1 MTSKERKELEAV
13 GKKPIETTQGES
25 IHENV
30 MFVPDVDIIENSEAI
45 TLFAD
50 LPGVSKEDLSID
62 VRDGVLHLVAKV
74 QETAGKLRP
83 IYREYDEGGFSR
95 KFTLGERIATDQ
107 ISAKL
112 DNGVLTLVL
121 PKAEAHKPRKIQIT

>member
-25 IHENV
+25 THENV
-30 MFVPDVDIIENSEAI
+30 MFIPDVDIIENAEAI

-50 LPGVSKEDLSID
+50 LPGVTKEDLSID

-74 QETAGKLRP
+74 QETDGKLRP
-83 IYREYDEGGFSR
+83 VYREYDEGGFSR

-112 DNGVLTLVL
+112 NNGVLTLVL
-121 PKAEAHKPRKIQIT
+121 PKAEAHKPRKIQIS

>member
-13 GKKPIETTQGES
+13 GKKPIETAQGES
-25 IHENV
+25 IHEHV
-30 MFVPDVDIIENSEAI
+30 MFVPDVDIIENAEAI

-74 QETAGKLRP
+74 QETDGKLRP
-83 IYREYDEGGFSR
+83 VYREYDEGGFSR

-112 DNGVLTLVL
+112 NNGVLTLVL

>member
-13 GKKPIETTQGES
+13 GKKPIEAAQGES
-25 IHENV
+25 THENV
-30 MFVPDVDIIENSEAI
+30 TFVPDVDIIENAEAI

-50 LPGVSKEDLSID
+50 LPGVAKEDLSID

-74 QETAGKLRP
+74 QKTESKLRP
-83 IYREYDEGGFSR
+83 VYREYDEGGFSR

-112 DNGVLTLVL
+112 NNGVLTLVL
-121 PKAEAHKPRKIQIT
+121 PKAEAHKPRKIQIS

>member
-25 IHENV
+25 THENV
-30 MFVPDVDIIENSEAI
+30 MFVPDVDIIENSESI

-50 LPGVSKEDLSID
+50 LPGVKKEYLSID
-62 VRDGVLHLVAKV
+62 VRDGVLQLVAKV
-74 QETAGKLRP
+74 QEADSKLRP
-83 IYREYDEGGFSR
+83 VYREYDEGGFSR

-112 DNGVLTLVL
+112 NNGVLTLVL
-121 PKAEAHKPRKIQIT
+121 PKAEAHKPRKIQIS

>member
-25 IHENV
+25 THEDV

-50 LPGVSKEDLSID
+50 LPGVTRENLGID
-62 VRDGVLHLVAKV
+62 VRDGVLHLVGKIGDSN
-74 QETAGKLRP
+74 EKLRP

-95 KFTLGERIATDQ
+95 KFTLGERIDTEK

-112 DNGVLTLVL
+112 NNGVLTLVL

>member
-25 IHENV
+25 THENV
-30 MFVPDVDIIENSEAI
+30 MFVPDVDIIENSESI

-50 LPGVSKEDLSID
+50 LPGVKKEDLSID
-62 VRDGVLHLVAKV
+62 VRDGVLQLVAKV
-74 QETAGKLRP
+74 QEADSKLRP
-83 IYREYDEGGFSR
+83 VYREYDEGGFSR

-112 DNGVLTLVL
+112 NNGVLTLVL
-121 PKAEAHKPRKIQIT
+121 PKAEAHKPRKIQIS